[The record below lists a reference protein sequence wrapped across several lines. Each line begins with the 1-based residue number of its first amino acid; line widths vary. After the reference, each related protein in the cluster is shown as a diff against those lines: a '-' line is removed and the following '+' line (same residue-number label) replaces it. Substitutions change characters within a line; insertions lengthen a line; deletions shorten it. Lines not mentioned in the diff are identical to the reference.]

1 MGEFEYLMLL
11 QDDSKARNPVIKV
24 TINTMSYNETEITYI
39 RFHLKGGP
47 EAIGSLNM
55 TTLDIGT
62 NK

>member
-1 MGEFEYLMLL
+1 MLL

-24 TINTMSYNETEITYI
+24 TINSLSYNETEITYI